1 MAKTK
6 IKFSSNIEAIE
17 FVEKHKELDLLP
29 GFGAMIV
36 TFKRTNQDYAYY
48 PMSKEIY
55 DYHHKKMV
63 ESNSPGKHFDQY
75 IKNLFENKKL

>member
-17 FVEKHKELDLLP
+17 FVEKHKELDLLQ
-29 GFGAMIV
+29 GYGAMIV

-55 DYHHKKMV
+55 D
-63 ESNSPGKHFDQY
+63 
-75 IKNLFENKKL
+75 